1 MSEDPRAEG
10 LGGQVAIVT
19 GGGSGIGHAT
29 SLAIARAGARVV
41 VVDSDSRRVRQTIDD
56 LERQHSSALGAAPAE
71 GLVLDVRREDHMEEM
86 ASQTLSHWGRID
98 ILVASAGILRPSG
111 SMPKLVTDMSSED
124 WQIVIDTNLKGVFL
138 SNKHVIPTMIRQ
150 RRGAVI
156 NLSSVSGRAGR
167 AYDSAY
173 CASKFGVIG
182 FSESLADEVRQYN
195 VRVQTVLPDA
205 VDTPLWEQNGPIP
218 PPSNA
223 IPAARVADLIVFL
236 LTLPPDTMLVNPVI
250 GGSTRGHGSHAH
262 RLQPRRPVAGD
273 RNIAVPC
280 LGRTSCSIPS

>member
-1 MSEDPRAEG
+1 MSEDPRTEG

-19 GGGSGIGHAT
+19 GGGSGIGHAV

-41 VVDSDSRRVRQTIDD
+41 VVDNDLRRARQTFAD
-56 LERQHSSALGAAPAE
+56 LERQYASALGAEPGE

-86 ASQTLSHWGRID
+86 ASLTLSRWGRID
-98 ILVASAGILRPSG
+98 ILVASAGILRPAG
-111 SMPKLVTDMSSED
+111 SMPKLVADMTSEE

-150 RRGAVI
+150 RRGSVI
-156 NLSSVSGRAGR
+156 NVSSVSGRTGR

-182 FSESLADEVRQYN
+182 FSESLAEEVRQYN

-218 PPSNA
+218 RPTNA

-236 LTLPPDTMLVNPVI
+236 LTLPQDTVLVNPVI
-250 GGSTRGHGSHAH
+250 GGFHARSRKPRPSASTEEARVRDIGA
-262 RLQPRRPVAGD
+262 PR
-273 RNIAVPC
+273 
-280 LGRTSCSIPS
+280 